1 MMILP
6 FLAPNLPVMVVGNLI
21 MLDGMI
27 TDIFDKD
34 GDFEF
39 DKTIWVDY
47 LSDEEIK
54 FIKKSLEDYPSAYGE
69 TENYEALAKSKNTDI
84 RRMVAANGQ
93 CVDLLVN
100 DSYWA
105 VRFEL
110 VKIGLKLDVLVND
123 EDELVR
129 DTAKEKLNS

>member
-1 MMILP
+1 
-6 FLAPNLPVMVVGNLI
+6 
-21 MLDGMI
+21 
-27 TDIFDKD
+27 
-34 GDFEF
+34 
-39 DKTIWVDY
+39 
-47 LSDEEIK
+47 
-54 FIKKSLEDYPSAYGE
+54 
-69 TENYEALAKSKNTDI
+69 
-84 RRMVAANGQ
+84 MVAANGQ

-129 DTAKEKLNS
+129 DAAKEKLDS